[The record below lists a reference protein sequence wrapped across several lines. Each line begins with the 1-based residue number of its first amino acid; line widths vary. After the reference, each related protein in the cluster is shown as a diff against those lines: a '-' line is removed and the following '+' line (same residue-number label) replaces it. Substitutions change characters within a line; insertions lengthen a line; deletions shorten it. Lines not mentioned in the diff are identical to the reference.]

1 MITQQFAPLP
11 FDPQQYATG
20 QQATGIMPQQSTPN
34 LIQTDSTPVQM
45 TAPQAFINAWMYDQ
59 TLTGMFNY
67 ISRPDEYNQKWVK
80 NSKDRAWRNAEH
92 LLGTYSQDYKQYF
105 DQRVNSPQ
113 DYKHFVRTAINKES
127 SRAAFS
133 NHALAA
139 LASTVVDPVNFVGG
153 GVAKLPQAV
162 RIAQNVNRMGTTAR
176 TMAYGTFGTISG
188 AAATLPNYLGNYDDP
203 SDVAT
208 GALLGGSI
216 FSILGKAR
224 GKDYQHYSREI
235 LKPVNIDNNKSFFK
249 AVDKLKISPQKKK
262 AIKNV
267 YSKYLS
273 LSDQVQMLNPQ
284 FSRQLLALG
293 ARGSQQSMR
302 TATSQAG
309 TLYNMVDAQNIAKLQ
324 QNLRQIPGYF
334 ANGLWQNAKAA
345 ILGRESQG
353 LLSAKDI
360 QAFNREAMG
369 YMASKYNWQST
380 IDYLRI
386 SQEEFVKLAKKVDP
400 DAARRFKPMQL
411 DPETSNRYAVQ
422 MHVKSL
428 RQSINQLNKKI
439 PSYNAKMGV
448 QASQSGAEFQPI
460 KKMDFDGTL
469 MNVRNPSLEQIQPVS
484 RQIVK
489 AYQDSGVAKA
499 LNRIL
504 RQKGKY
510 YTASDNYTHLHI
522 DHYRIDDM
530 AMAHVPN
537 VKQRAQNAIPRLQ
550 DQIWRKQESLSTNV
564 VDQAKTIQELKGLK
578 SQLRM
583 WRQVASN
590 DHAALMRAYDQ
601 LAADYGYQL
610 YKAISKNHPQRFKQT
625 GASAVGYLLMMR
637 RLKPGA
643 GHLALK
649 QAWQNTQ
656 KKMSQQGMRQII
668 DDIVAY
674 DDEFLQDV
682 TQAMDGDFKL
692 LEYIK
697 KATNERRLNTSSIV
711 GESNLFKRR
720 FREDLM
726 KPGQYTGH
734 RPLDFLNANL
744 YKTAQSMVQQTT
756 ARASLMGRTLDIK
769 DQAGKV
775 VRTVDLGTPQGLQAA
790 VDNLADQARKAGY
803 DDDQRNALADAVMNT
818 LLGRPVGQQMSPFL
832 QVFNALGTMS
842 MLKNSGIYQFVE
854 QANLNVQFGH
864 LNVARAMA
872 PAFKMG
878 LSFGALTKNDD
889 GTLKYMIAK
898 TMAAEGRIRPSIER
912 VGEDV
917 QDIANSAL
925 AQTTQYAAQYTKFL
939 NGGEFVR
946 LWQNNQ
952 AAIICQ
958 SMLFDSLKKG
968 KAVGRIAELFTQDQF
983 QKFLK
988 QYKQYG
994 TKFSK
999 WDNSVKEL
1007 INRGFTQQIGN
1018 VVLSLRRGE
1027 RPRLL
1032 MTNTGRWIFAF
1043 QSFVWGAHN
1052 KLLRRYM
1059 NDGNMLKL
1067 THLILTQMAGAVAAV
1082 YATQMLKGKDPSQMD
1097 PMQVATKLGPSMSAL
1112 GLIGTL
1118 WTSIDRGQIGGTIP
1132 ALGFITNVGRG
1143 VKGITQ
1149 GNLTDMYNTLPLAS
1163 VFLPMRAVVAATQQ
1177 LSDQ

>member
-1 MITQQFAPLP
+1 MITQQFAPMP
-11 FDPQQYATG
+11 FDPQQYVKDQQGTG
-20 QQATGIMPQQSTPN
+20 FMPRQVTPN
-34 LIQTDSTPVQM
+34 LIQTDSRPVQM
-45 TAPQAFINAWMYDQ
+45 TAPQAFVNAWMYDQ

-67 ISRPDEYNQKWVK
+67 ISRPDEYNQKWVQNGK
-80 NSKDRAWRNAEH
+80 AKAWAKAEH
-92 LLGTYSQDYKQYF
+92 LLGDYSQDYKQYF
-105 DQRVNSPQ
+105 DSNVNSPQ
-113 DYKHFVRTAINKES
+113 DYQHFIRTAINKES

-139 LASTVVDPVNFVGG
+139 LASTVVDPINFAGAAVT
-153 GVAKLPQAV
+153 KIPQAA
-162 RIAQNVNRMGTTAR
+162 RIAQNVARMGTTAR

-188 AAATLPNYLGNYDDP
+188 AAATLPNYVGNYDDL

-208 GALLGGSI
+208 GAILGGSI
-216 FSILGKAR
+216 FSILGRAQ
-224 GKDYQHYSREI
+224 GADFQHYKKQI
-235 LKPVNIDNNKSFFK
+235 LKPVNVDNNTTFFK
-249 AVDKLKISPQKKK
+249 AVDKLKISPQKKSAFK
-262 AIKNV
+262 KL

-273 LSDQVQMLNPQ
+273 IADQVQQLNPE
-284 FSRQLLALG
+284 FSRELLALG
-293 ARGSQQSMR
+293 ARGSAQSMR

-324 QNLRQIPGYF
+324 QNLKQIPGYF
-334 ANGLWQNAKAA
+334 ADGLWQTAKATA
-345 ILGRESQG
+345 FGKKSAG
-353 LLSAKDI
+353 LLTAKQI
-360 QAFNREAMG
+360 QEFNREAMG

-380 IDYLRI
+380 MDYLRI
-386 SQEEFVKLAKKVDP
+386 AQEEFVKLAKKVDP

-439 PSYNAKMGV
+439 PSYNAKMGI
-448 QASQSGAEFQPI
+448 QATESGATFQPI

-469 MNVRNPSLEQIQPVS
+469 MNVRNPSLEQIQPIS

-499 LNRIL
+499 LNKIL
-504 RQKGKY
+504 REKGKY

-530 AMAHVPN
+530 AMAHVPS
-537 VKQRAQNAIPRLQ
+537 VKQRAEAAIPRLQ
-550 DQIWRKQESLSTNV
+550 DQIWRKQQSLSTNV

-590 DHAALMRAYDQ
+590 DHSALMRAYDQ

-656 KKMSQQGMRQII
+656 KKMSQQGMRQILN
-668 DDIVAY
+668 DIVAY

-682 TQAMDGDFKL
+682 TQALGDDFKL
-692 LEYIK
+692 LQYIK

-711 GESNLFKRR
+711 GQSNLFKRR

-726 KPGQYTGH
+726 KPGQYTGY

-775 VRTVDLGTPQGLQAA
+775 ARTVDLGTPQGLQAA

-803 DDDQRNALADAVMNT
+803 DDNERNALADTVMNT
-818 LLGRPVGQQMSPFL
+818 LLGRPVGQQMSPLL
-832 QVFNALGTMS
+832 QVFNSLGVMT
-842 MLKNSGIYQFVE
+842 MLKNSGLYQLAE
-854 QANLNVQFGH
+854 QSNLIAQFGY
-864 LNVARAMA
+864 LNVAKAMA
-872 PAFKMG
+872 PGMKMG
-878 LSFGALTKNDD
+878 VTFAQLNKNDD
-889 GTLKYMIAK
+889 GTLKYCIAK
-898 TMAAEGRIRPSIER
+898 TMAAEGRLRPSIER

-917 QDIANSAL
+917 QDIANSMFV
-925 AQTTQYAAQYTKFL
+925 QSIQYAAQYTKFL

-958 SMLFDSLKKG
+958 TMFYDSLKKG
-968 KAVGRIAELFTQDQF
+968 KPSKRIAQLFTPQEFKAF
-983 QKFLK
+983 QE
-988 QYKQYG
+988 QYKMYG
-994 TKFSK
+994 TKFTS
-999 WDNSVKEL
+999 WDNNIREL
-1007 INRGFTQQIGN
+1007 VNRGFTQQIGN

-1052 KLLRRYM
+1052 KLLRRYI
-1059 NDGNMLKL
+1059 NDGQMLKF
-1067 THLILTQMAGAVAAV
+1067 THLILTQMAGAVCAV
-1082 YATQMLKGKDPSQMD
+1082 YATEMLKGRDPSQMD
-1097 PMQVATKLGPSMSAL
+1097 PMQIATKLGPSMSGL

-1118 WTSIDRGQIGGTIP
+1118 WTSLDRGQIGGTIP

-1143 VKGITQ
+1143 VAGLSQ
-1149 GNLTDMYNTLPLAS
+1149 GNVIPLYNTLPLAS

-1177 LSDQ
+1177 MMDE

>member
-45 TAPQAFINAWMYDQ
+45 TAPQSFVNAWMYDQ

-80 NSKDRAWRNAEH
+80 NSKDRAWRDAEH
-92 LLGTYSQDYKQYF
+92 LLGSYSQDYKQYF
-105 DQRVNSPQ
+105 DSNVNSVQ
-113 DYKHFVRTAINKES
+113 DYKHFIRTAINKES

-162 RIAQNVNRMGTTAR
+162 KIAQNVNRMGTTAR
-176 TMAYGTFGTISG
+176 TAAYGTFGTISG
-188 AAATLPNYLGNYDDP
+188 TAATLPNYLGNYDDP
-203 SDVAT
+203 SDVAA
-208 GALLGGSI
+208 GAILGGSI
-216 FSILGKAR
+216 FSILGRAR
-224 GKDYQHYSREI
+224 GKDFQHYKNQI
-235 LKPVNIDNNKSFFK
+235 LKPVNVDNNTTFFK
-249 AVDKLKISPQKKK
+249 AVDKLKISPQKKTAFK
-262 AIKNV
+262 KL

-273 LSDQVQMLNPQ
+273 IADQVQQLNPE
-284 FSRQLLALG
+284 FSRELLALG
-293 ARGSQQSMR
+293 ARGSAQSMR

-309 TLYNMVDAQNIAKLQ
+309 TLYNIVDAQNIAKLQ
-324 QNLRQIPGYF
+324 QNLKQIPGYF
-334 ANGLWQNAKAA
+334 ANGLWQTAKATA
-345 ILGRESQG
+345 LGKKSAG
-353 LLSAKDI
+353 LLTAKQI
-360 QAFNREAMG
+360 QEFNREAMG

-380 IDYLRI
+380 MDYLRI
-386 SQEEFVKLAKKVDP
+386 AQEQFVKLAKKVDP

-411 DPETSNRYAVQ
+411 NPETSNRYAVQ

-448 QASQSGAEFQPI
+448 QASQSGATFQPI
-460 KKMDFDGTL
+460 KKMDFDGSL
-469 MNVRNPSLEQIQPVS
+469 LNVRNPSLEQIQPIS

-537 VKQRAQNAIPRLQ
+537 VKKRAQEAVPRLQ
-550 DQIWRKQESLSTNV
+550 DQIWRRQQSLSSNV
-564 VDQAKTIQELKGLK
+564 VDQAQTIQELKGLK

-610 YKAISKNHPQRFKQT
+610 YRAISKTHPQRFKQT

-692 LEYIK
+692 LQYIK

-726 KPGQYTGH
+726 KPGGYTGY

-756 ARASLMGRTLDIK
+756 ARASLMGRTLPIK
-769 DQAGKV
+769 DQAGTI

-803 DDDQRNALADAVMNT
+803 DDNERNALADTVMNT
-818 LLGRPVGQQMSPFL
+818 LLGRPVGQQMSPLL
-832 QVFNALGTMS
+832 QVFNALGVTT
-842 MLKNSGIYQFVE
+842 MLKNSGLYQLVE
-854 QANLNVQFGH
+854 QSNLIAQFGY
-864 LNVARAMA
+864 LNVAKAMA
-872 PAFKMG
+872 PGMEMG
-878 LSFGALTKNDD
+878 VTFAKLNKNDD
-889 GTLKYMIAK
+889 GTLKYCLAK
-898 TMAAEGRIRPSIER
+898 TMAAEGRLRPSIER

-917 QDIANSAL
+917 QDIANSMFV
-925 AQTTQYAAQYTKFL
+925 QSIQYAAQYTRFL

-958 SMLFDSLKKG
+958 TMFYDSLKKG
-968 KAVGRIAELFTQDQF
+968 KPSQRIAQLFTPWEFKAF
-983 QKFLK
+983 QE
-988 QYKQYG
+988 QYKLHG
-994 TKFSK
+994 TKFVN
-999 WDNSVKEL
+999 WDGKIKAL
-1007 INRGFTQQIGN
+1007 ATRGFTQQIGN

-1052 KLLRRYM
+1052 KLLRRYI
-1059 NDGNMLKL
+1059 NDGQMLKL
-1067 THLILTQMAGAVAAV
+1067 THLLLTQMAGAVCAV
-1082 YATQMLKGKDPSQMD
+1082 YATEMLKGRDPSQMD
-1097 PMQVATKLGPSMSAL
+1097 PMQIATKLGPSMSGL

-1132 ALGFITNVGRG
+1132 ALGFVTNVGRG
-1143 VKGITQ
+1143 VAGLSQ
-1149 GNLTDMYNTLPLAS
+1149 GNVIPLYNTLPLAS